1 MKKKTL
7 RRILSYIGKYPLSLI
22 AVLIFAAAEV
32 AATLYVPILVGD
44 GVDLIAGAGKV
55 DFSAL
60 SVVFV
65 KIGISIAA
73 GFVCKWLVGIFNN
86 RLAFRVVRD
95 IRNAAFDKIVSLPLK
110 YLDTHPHGDTLSRI
124 VADADEV
131 SDGLVMGFTQ
141 LFTGVLT
148 ICGTIALMALTNWKI
163 AVLVVIVTPLSVFTS
178 RFIAGRSYSFFRRQ
192 TLARSEQTAF
202 IEEAVS
208 NLKTAQA
215 FLHEDENAEAF
226 DGYNRAYKDAAMSAT
241 FYSSL
246 TNPLTRFVNNAVYA
260 LVVLFGALQIASG
273 GGGLTVGGL
282 TKFLSYAN
290 QYTKPFNEISGV
302 ITELSGALVCAGR
315 IFELLD
321 EQEEVSDENCAELH
335 VTEGKVEF
343 DNVSFSYTAGRRL
356 IENLS
361 IGAQGGRRV
370 AIVGK
375 TGSGKTT
382 LINLLMRFYDVDGGK
397 ITVDGQDVRSVTRKS
412 LRSRYGMVLQETFL
426 KAGTVRE
433 NLKIGRES
441 ATDEEMIAA
450 AKACHAHG
458 FISRLPQGYD
468 TFLTEEANLSAGQK
482 QLLCIA
488 RIMLALPDMLI
499 LDEATSSV
507 DTRTEQKISDA
518 FDKLMTG
525 RTCFIVAHR
534 LSTIKNAD
542 VILVMDQGNVAEQGN
557 HESLLKKR
565 GAYYRLY
572 NSQFADGGESDEA
585 E

>member
-7 RRILSYIGKYPLSLI
+7 RRILSYVGKYPLSLI

-55 DFSAL
+55 DFAAL

-65 KIGISIAA
+65 KIGISVAA
-73 GFVCKWLVGIFNN
+73 GFVSKWLVGIFNN

-95 IRNAAFDKIVSLPLK
+95 IRNDAFDKITRLPLK

-148 ICGTIALMALTNWKI
+148 ICGTIALMAMTNWKI
-163 AVLVVIVTPLSVFTS
+163 AVLVVLITPLSVFTS
-178 RFIAGRSYSFFRRQ
+178 RFIAKRSYSFFRKQ
-192 TLARSEQTAF
+192 TLARGEQVAF
-202 IEEAVS
+202 IEESVS

-215 FLHEDENAEAF
+215 FLHEEENAKAF

-302 ITELSGALVCAGR
+302 ITELSGAFVCAGR

-321 EQEEVSDENCAELH
+321 EQEEVSDEENAELH
-335 VTEGKVEF
+335 VTEGRVEF
-343 DNVSFSYTAGRRL
+343 DDVSFSYTEGQRL

-412 LRSRYGMVLQETFL
+412 LRGKYGMVLQETFL
-426 KAGTVRE
+426 KTGTVRE
-433 NLKIGRES
+433 NLKIGRET
-441 ATDEEMIAA
+441 ATDGEMIAA

-458 FISRLPQGYD
+458 FISRLPKGYD
-468 TFLTEEANLSAGQK
+468 TFLTEEVNLSAGQK

-542 VILVMDQGNVAEQGN
+542 VILVMDKGNVVEQGN

-572 NSQFADGGESDEA
+572 
-585 E
+585 